1 VRVKSDDAV
10 TVGRPSAQVS
20 VPLHWSPAHTGAFLI
35 QFLIDELEK
44 QLDQIDEKERG
55 IKAKLATLQD
65 RHPDDSDLQQAQ
77 EALQGLQKWKSMAYE
92 HYRGLVGQAIQ
103 GGIRDKEQ
111 PMCTDCIKCTV
122 ACICRS
128 ACEIRQGEAN
138 GQVARD
144 ALLVQGTLNAAY
156 SARRDSRMELRL
168 CGFYADRQRTF
179 MLTRAHS
186 RLIKSNDVCALHQKY
201 KQTLKT

>member
-1 VRVKSDDAV
+1 MPTAPSRAAVTPECMQVDTGTTEPLKGNGAASGSPVVLSVDIQLSLCVDGNKTSVEVGQVRVKSDDAV

-103 GGIRDKEQ
+103 GGVPVRFDKEKL
-111 PMCTDCIKCTV
+111 M
-122 ACICRS
+122 ARS
-128 ACEIRQGEAN
+128 REMLSSYR
-138 GQVARD
+138 
-144 ALLVQGTLNAAY
+144 
-156 SARRDSRMELRL
+156 EL
-168 CGFYADRQRTF
+168 
-179 MLTRAHS
+179 
-186 RLIKSNDVCALHQKY
+186 
-201 KQTLKT
+201 